1 MIVTKDFPNRT
12 FHDKE
17 ELFKA
22 LRENKKQLKA
32 SKMLEIKEA
41 DAINYSVTLTN
52 NKIETNK
59 NEVNTQENNVNKIIV
74 KFVVNSCGIFDSHRD
89 VHVKGCW
96 NKTAKDNKNFLHLRE
111 HKATFDNIISDN
123 VRLSVEEIEIKGVK
137 TECLVATSTIE
148 KKDNPFMFEKY
159 RDGKVKE
166 HSVGMQYIWDKLYL
180 CIDSNHED
188 DKEEKANWDKYYDQ
202 VINKDELNEVGYF
215 WAVGEAKAR
224 EGSAVVFGS
233 NSETPTIS
241 VEESKDEPSN
251 HSTENKEPSNDTQE
265 QLLKAIK
272 NLKIN

>member
-1 MIVTKDFPNRT
+1 MIVTKDFPNKT
-12 FHDKE
+12 FHDRE

-32 SKMLEIKEA
+32 SKMVGTKESDGVNFSVSLKQDSSTAIKEQV
-41 DAINYSVTLTN
+41 N
-52 NKIETNK
+52 ET
-59 NEVNTQENNVNKIIV
+59 NVNKQSITV

-96 NKTAKDNKNFLHLRE
+96 NKTAKENKNFLHLRE

-123 VRLSVEEIEIKGVK
+123 VKLSVEEIEIKGVK
-137 TECLVATSTIE
+137 TDCLVATSTID

-188 DKEEKANWDKYYDQ
+188 DKEEKDNWNKYYDQ

-233 NSETPTIS
+233 NSETPTLS
-241 VEESKDEPSN
+241 VEESKNEPEQ
-251 HSTENKEPSNDTQE
+251 STQTKIEPSNDTQE

>member
-1 MIVTKDFPNRT
+1 
-12 FHDKE
+12 
-17 ELFKA
+17 
-22 LRENKKQLKA
+22 
-32 SKMLEIKEA
+32 MLEIKEA
-41 DAINYSVTLTN
+41 DAINYSVSLSN
-52 NKIETNK
+52 SKKNADK
-59 NEVNTQENNVNKIIV
+59 NEANSQEDNVNKIIV

-123 VRLSVEEIEIKGVK
+123 VKLSVEEIEIKGFK
-137 TECLVATSTIE
+137 TDCLVATSTID

-188 DKEEKANWDKYYDQ
+188 DKEEKDNWNKYYDQ

-233 NSETPTIS
+233 NSETPTLS
-241 VEESKDEPSN
+241 VEESKNEPEQ
-251 HSTENKEPSNDTQE
+251 STQTKIEPSNDTQE